1 MSQPQPR
8 QGFSPED
15 YLAWENLQDTRNEYI
30 AGEVFAM
37 VGARDA
43 HNTVSG
49 NLYMVLRNH
58 LRGGRC
64 RVFATDMKLRVE
76 TANCYFYPDVFVT
89 CDERDRSTEADYF
102 KRHPILVVE
111 VLSESTAAFDR
122 GRKFGY
128 YRELE
133 SLQEYALVDPD
144 RYSVEVFRRDA
155 TGHWVLYPFG
165 ARTVVEFAS
174 VGLQVPVEAV
184 YEDVPLEA

>member
-1 MSQPQPR
+1 MSQPQPK
-8 QGFSPED
+8 QELSPED
-15 YLAWENLQDTRNEYI
+15 YIEWESRQDTRNEYI
-30 AGEVFAM
+30 AGEVSAM

-49 NLYMVLRNH
+49 NLYVLLRNH

-64 RVFATDMKLRVE
+64 RVFASDMKLRVDS
-76 TANCYFYPDVFVT
+76 ANCYFYPDVFVT
-89 CDERDRSTEADYF
+89 CDERDRGPEADYW
-102 KRHPILVVE
+102 KRYPMPIVE

-144 RYSVEVFRRDA
+144 RPSVDMFRRNPA
-155 TGHWVLYPFG
+155 GHWVLYPFG
-165 ARTVVEFAS
+165 PGAEVEFAS
-174 VGLQVPVEAV
+174 VGLSMPIAAV
-184 YEDVPLEA
+184 YEDVQWQ